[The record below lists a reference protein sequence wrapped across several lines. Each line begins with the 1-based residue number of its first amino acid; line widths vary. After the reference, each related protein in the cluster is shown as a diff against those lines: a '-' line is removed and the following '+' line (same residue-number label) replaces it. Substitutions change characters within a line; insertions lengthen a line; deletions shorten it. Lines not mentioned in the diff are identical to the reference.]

1 MKVTRNCFLQFEH
14 FVRTSAEDCALCSPA
29 ATFVKMVVDV
39 ALAAEALNEALCER
53 NVQVST
59 GRERQA
65 VVPLDDPGILRCPT
79 IGNCR

>member
-1 MKVTRNCFLQFEH
+1 MSLNWKSVTAEH
-14 FVRTSAEDCALCSPA
+14 IRSAI
-29 ATFVKMVVDV
+29 
-39 ALAAEALNEALCER
+39 R
-53 NVQVST
+53 T